1 MTEVQKFIHWW
12 RDDAER
18 AKCTL
23 EQAIGAYVS
32 SFPGRIYTL
41 LLELL
46 EPKCESTYTPK
57 K

>member
-1 MTEVQKFIHWW
+1 MTEVQKFLAWW
-12 RDDAER
+12 RGDAER

-32 SFPGRIYTL
+32 SFPGRTYNL

-46 EPKCESTYTPK
+46 EPHVHS
-57 K
+57 